1 MTEKYGW
8 STVFEIYGLLNVGE
22 RRRIIVL
29 FSLMVVGMGLEMLG
43 IGLIIPAVTLLLQTA
58 PSETYPPLAVVVEM
72 LGQPTQVQ
80 LITGGMLLLVGVYL
94 VKALFLGFLAWYQ
107 NDFAFGVQRHISREL
122 FATYLYQPYAF
133 HLQRNSAQLIR
144 NAVNEVHK
152 LWFLILNPTLVV
164 LGEGLVLVGVTCL
177 LFIVEPIGAL
187 IVVLVLGC
195 AAWGFHLYTRGR
207 LLRLGIARQHHD
219 GQRIQELQQGLGGVK
234 EAKLLG
240 RESGFLAKYE
250 EHNAESARVEQFQA
264 TLQLLPRLWI
274 ELLAVTGL
282 ATLIITMLMQGQAAA
297 SIVPTLGLFAAAAFR
312 LMPSA
317 YRVLGAVQNL
327 PYGMPVIKMLRE
339 ELKLTSELPANAE
352 ASVNSQVANS
362 FKNDIRLVDVDYMY
376 PSSPEFAL
384 KGLNISIRK
393 GDSIGFVGPSGSG
406 KSTLVDIVLG
416 LLTPTSGEVQVD
428 KKNIQTGLRS
438 WQDQI
443 GYVPQ
448 SVYLT
453 DDTLRNNVAFG
464 IPSEQIDEGAV
475 ARAVQAAQLD
485 TFVANQPHGLDT
497 VVGERGVRL
506 SGGQLQRIGIARA
519 LYHDPSVLVLDEATS
534 ALDTLTEKGVMD
546 SVEALQGSKTLL
558 IVAHRLSTVEHCS
571 RLYQLDRGRV
581 IAEGAPAQLLQEQK
595 AV

>member
-1 MTEKYGW
+1 VTEKYGW

-207 LLRLGIARQHHD
+207 LLRLGIARQH
-219 GQRIQELQQGLGGVK
+219 
-234 EAKLLG
+234 
-240 RESGFLAKYE
+240 
-250 EHNAESARVEQFQA
+250 
-264 TLQLLPRLWI
+264 
-274 ELLAVTGL
+274 
-282 ATLIITMLMQGQAAA
+282 
-297 SIVPTLGLFAAAAFR
+297 
-312 LMPSA
+312 
-317 YRVLGAVQNL
+317 
-327 PYGMPVIKMLRE
+327 
-339 ELKLTSELPANAE
+339 
-352 ASVNSQVANS
+352 
-362 FKNDIRLVDVDYMY
+362 
-376 PSSPEFAL
+376 
-384 KGLNISIRK
+384 
-393 GDSIGFVGPSGSG
+393 
-406 KSTLVDIVLG
+406 
-416 LLTPTSGEVQVD
+416 
-428 KKNIQTGLRS
+428 
-438 WQDQI
+438 
-443 GYVPQ
+443 
-448 SVYLT
+448 
-453 DDTLRNNVAFG
+453 
-464 IPSEQIDEGAV
+464 
-475 ARAVQAAQLD
+475 
-485 TFVANQPHGLDT
+485 
-497 VVGERGVRL
+497 
-506 SGGQLQRIGIARA
+506 
-519 LYHDPSVLVLDEATS
+519 
-534 ALDTLTEKGVMD
+534 
-546 SVEALQGSKTLL
+546 
-558 IVAHRLSTVEHCS
+558 
-571 RLYQLDRGRV
+571 
-581 IAEGAPAQLLQEQK
+581 
-595 AV
+595 

>member
-1 MTEKYGW
+1 VTEKYGW
-8 STVFEIYGLLNVGE
+8 STVLEIYGLLNTAE

-43 IGLIIPAVTLLLQTA
+43 IGLVIPAVTLLLQA
-58 PSETYPPLAVVVEM
+58 NPSEAYPPLAAMLEI

-164 LGEGLVLVGVTCL
+164 LGEGLVLIGVTCL
-177 LFIVEPIGAL
+177 LFIVEPVGAL

-195 AAWGFHLYTRGR
+195 AAWGFHIYTRGR

-219 GQRIQELQQGLGGVK
+219 GQRIQELQQGFGGVK

-250 EHNAESARVEQFQA
+250 EHNAESARIEQFQA

-282 ATLIITMLMQGQAAA
+282 ATLIITMLAQGQEAVA
-297 SIVPTLGLFAAAAFR
+297 IVPTLGLFAAAAFR

-327 PYGMPVIKMLRE
+327 PYGMPVIKILRE
-339 ELKLTSELPANAE
+339 ELKLASELPINVE
-352 ASVNSQVANS
+352 ASADSRVSSS
-362 FKNDIRLVDVDYMY
+362 FENDIELVNVDYMY
-376 PSSPEFAL
+376 PTSSEPAL
-384 KGLNISIRK
+384 EGLNISIRK
-393 GDSIGFVGPSGSG
+393 GESIGFVGPSGSG

-416 LLTPTSGEVQVD
+416 LLTPTSGEVKVD
-428 KKNIQTGLRS
+428 KENIQTSLRG

-448 SVYLT
+448 SVFLT

-464 IPSEQIDEGAV
+464 IPSAQIDQEAV
-475 ARAVQAAQLD
+475 TRAIQAAQLD
-485 TFVANQPHGLDT
+485 TFVASQSLGLDT

-519 LYHDPSVLVLDEATS
+519 LYHDPQVLVLDEATS
-534 ALDTLTEKGVMD
+534 ALDTLTEKSVMD

-558 IVAHRLSTVEHCS
+558 IVAHRLSTVKHCS

-581 IAEGAPAQLLQEQK
+581 IAEGAPAQLLREQK